1 MLKFRE
7 PNVLPGFG
15 ITLGLTL
22 TYLALIVL
30 IPLAGLFI
38 TTAGVSFSEFWQTIT
53 APRVMSAY
61 QITFGA
67 SFAAAVMPAGVK
79 AILTPSGSNSC
90 PIHPWGA

>member
-38 TTAGVSFSEFWQTIT
+38 T
-53 APRVMSAY
+53 
-61 QITFGA
+61 
-67 SFAAAVMPAGVK
+67 
-79 AILTPSGSNSC
+79 
-90 PIHPWGA
+90 